1 MHCGLFSYP
10 KFCTFVNIFSDTMT
24 NPVLSKTILSKL
36 KNVPDLFFGVTY
48 NMNLYRGCQHG
59 CIYCDS
65 RSLCYHIRNFD
76 DVDYK
81 ANAIELLHKELKRHK
96 NKATIGFGSMNDP
109 YMPLEKNLLLARRAL
124 EVIHF
129 YRFPIHI
136 ITKSILVNRDVDI
149 LQQVSQIY
157 CAVSFTITTADDV
170 LSRKIE
176 PGAPVSSERFKAM
189 SVLAKAGIYTGV
201 VISPVLPF
209 ITDTAENI
217 IRLIALCHYHG
228 AAYILCW
235 PGMTLREGQR
245 EYFYRQLDD
254 KFPGIA
260 DKYRHYY
267 GNTYACDVPQSAAL
281 MQTATIAANQYKI
294 PLKMKFYSPPEIIQ
308 KSLFK

>member
-1 MHCGLFSYP
+1 
-10 KFCTFVNIFSDTMT
+10 MT

-36 KNVPDLFFGVTY
+36 KNAPDPFFGVTY

-76 DVDYK
+76 EVDYK
-81 ANAIELLHKELKRHK
+81 ANAIELLHKELKRLK

-124 EVIHF
+124 EVIQF

-136 ITKSILVNRDVDI
+136 ITKSTLVNRDVDI

-157 CAVSFTITTADDV
+157 CAVSFTITAADDD

-189 SVLAKAGIYTGV
+189 SALAKAGIYTGV

-217 IRLIALCHYHG
+217 IRLIEMCHYHG

-245 EYFYRQLDD
+245 EYFYRQLDE

-260 DKYRHYY
+260 DKYRYYY
-267 GNTYACDVPQSAAL
+267 GNSYACDVPQAATL
-281 MQTATIAANQYKI
+281 MQIATTAANQIKI
-294 PLKMKFYSPPEIIQ
+294 PLKMKFYRPPEIIQ
-308 KSLFK
+308 KSLFE